1 MTLKNI
7 KYVLLSLIAACA
19 LVFTGSARADAT
31 SKAADARAA
40 REDIKKTLGFV
51 PSFFNAFGDSAL
63 PGTWQEMK
71 GLQLNP
77 KTALSGR
84 IKELIG
90 LGVAA
95 QVPCRYCIYA
105 HVEFAKLNGASDTE
119 LNEAVAVAAA
129 ERHWS
134 TILWGRQVD
143 EARLRADVARL
154 LGPRKPPSGA
164 AIVVTDGRTA
174 LDDIQRTF
182 GFVPELLRAVPEQA
196 LPGAWREMKD
206 LKLDS
211 STQLSAKNK
220 ALIALAVASQV
231 PSRPCVIA
239 ETEFAKAGGANDA
252 EIAEAVGMAA
262 ITRNM
267 STLLNGLQVD
277 EAVFRGDVEK
287 LVAGAKAAAKKS
299 AAKPTALR

>member
-1 MTLKNI
+1 MTLKNL
-7 KYVLLSLIAACA
+7 KYVLLTLIAACA

-95 QVPCRYCIYA
+95 QVPCRYCVYA

-119 LNEAVAVAAA
+119 LTEAVAVAAS

-134 TILWGRQVD
+134 AILWGRQVD

-154 LGPRKPPSGA
+154 LSPRKPSTSP
-164 AIVVTDGRTA
+164 AIVVVDAKSA

-182 GFVPELLRAVPEQA
+182 GFVPELLRVVPEHA

-206 LKLDS
+206 LKLDP

-239 ETEFAKAGGANDA
+239 ETEFAKAGGASDA

-267 STLLNGLQVD
+267 STLLNGLQID
-277 EAVFRGDVEK
+277 EPTFRGDIEK
-287 LVAGAKAAAKKS
+287 LVAGVKAAAKKP
-299 AAKPTALR
+299 AKPTAAR

>member
-1 MTLKNI
+1 MTLQNL
-7 KYVLLSLIAACA
+7 KYVFFSLVALCA
-19 LVFTGSARADAT
+19 LVFTGTAHADAS
-31 SKAADARAA
+31 SKAAAARAT

-51 PSFFNAFGDSAL
+51 PGFFNSFGDSAVT
-63 PGTWQEMK
+63 GAWQEMK

-77 KTALSGR
+77 KTALTGKL
-84 IKELIG
+84 KELIG

-105 HVEFAKLNGASDTE
+105 HIEFAKLNGATDVE

-134 TILWGRQVD
+134 AILFGRQID
-143 EARLRADVARL
+143 EAKLRADVTRL
-154 LGPRKPPSGA
+154 LAPKAAPTGP
-164 AIVVTDGRTA
+164 AIVVVDAKTA
-174 LDDIQRTF
+174 LSDIQRTF
-182 GFVPELLRAVPEQA
+182 GFVPELLRAVPEPA

-206 LKLDS
+206 LKLDPT
-211 STQLSAKNK
+211 TQLSSKNK

-231 PSRPCVIA
+231 PSRPCVLA
-239 ETEFAKAGGANDA
+239 ETEFAKAGGASDA

-267 STLLNGLQVD
+267 STLLNGLLVD
-277 EAVFRGDVEK
+277 ETAFRGDIDR
-287 LVAGAKAAAKKS
+287 LVAGVKAAAAKT
-299 AAKPTALR
+299 AKPTAQR